1 MAKLI
6 DGKAIAKSIYDNI
19 NLRVREL
26 RSKGVI
32 PKLAVVLVG
41 DDPASRLYVNSK
53 EKRAR
58 ENGIET
64 EEYHLDG
71 SVAEAQVTEL
81 IKKLNVDDTVH
92 GILVQLPLP
101 KHMDKQRVLSCIS
114 PDKDV
119 DGLHAV
125 NAGALMTGSRGFI
138 PCTPKGI
145 LHLVKSTGIDV
156 SGKRCTVVGRS
167 SLVGKPAA
175 LLMLNSD
182 ATVTVCHSRT
192 ADLGSITKEADILIC
207 AAGRP
212 RLITV
217 DMVKPGAVVIDVG
230 QNKIDGKWCGDV
242 DFEPVEKIA
251 GYITPVPGGVGP
263 MTIAMLM
270 ENTVEAVEN
279 TIVG

>member
-53 EKRAR
+53 EKRAM

-81 IKKLNVDDTVH
+81 IKKLNDDDTVH

-212 RLITV
+212 KLITA

-270 ENTVEAVEN
+270 QNTVEAAEN

>member
-19 NLRVREL
+19 NLRVREM

>member
-81 IKKLNVDDTVH
+81 IKKTKCRRH
-92 GILVQLPLP
+92 
-101 KHMDKQRVLSCIS
+101 
-114 PDKDV
+114 
-119 DGLHAV
+119 
-125 NAGALMTGSRGFI
+125 
-138 PCTPKGI
+138 CTRDIG
-145 LHLVKSTGIDV
+145 
-156 SGKRCTVVGRS
+156 
-167 SLVGKPAA
+167 PAA
-175 LLMLNSD
+175 TAKAYGQ
-182 ATVTVCHSRT
+182 AT
-192 ADLGSITKEADILIC
+192 
-207 AAGRP
+207 
-212 RLITV
+212 
-217 DMVKPGAVVIDVG
+217 GAV
-230 QNKIDGKWCGDV
+230 
-242 DFEPVEKIA
+242 
-251 GYITPVPGGVGP
+251 
-263 MTIAMLM
+263 MHLSR
-270 ENTVEAVEN
+270 
-279 TIVG
+279 

>member
-53 EKRAR
+53 EKRAM

>member
-6 DGKAIAKSIYDNI
+6 DGKAIAASIYERI
-19 NLRVREL
+19 GIRVEALRAR
-26 RSKGVI
+26 GVI

-41 DDPASRLYVNSK
+41 DDPASRLYVSSK

-71 SVAEAQVTEL
+71 DAPEERVTEL
-81 IKKLNVDDTVH
+81 IKRLNADRAVH

-101 KHMDKQRVLSCIS
+101 EHMDKLRVLSCIS

-125 NAGALMTGSRGFI
+125 NAGALMTGSGGFI

-145 LHLVKSTGIDV
+145 LHLVRSTGIDI

-182 ATVTVCHSRT
+182 ATVTICHSKT
-192 ADLGSITKEADILIC
+192 ADLGSMTREADILIS
-207 AAGRP
+207 AAGCP
-212 RLITV
+212 RLITA

-242 DFEPVEKIA
+242 DFDPVEKIA
-251 GYITPVPGGVGP
+251 GHITPVPGGVGP

-270 ENTVEAVEN
+270 ENTVEAAEN
-279 TIVG
+279 KIVG